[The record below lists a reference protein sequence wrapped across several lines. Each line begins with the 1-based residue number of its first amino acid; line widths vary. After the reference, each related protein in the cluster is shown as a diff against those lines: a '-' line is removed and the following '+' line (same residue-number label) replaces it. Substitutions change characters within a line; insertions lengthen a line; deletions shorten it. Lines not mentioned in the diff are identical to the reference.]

1 MTTQALDM
9 HVEMW
14 PIGRLVPYARNP
26 RKNDAAVD
34 RMAASIQEFGFKVP
48 VLARSDGEV
57 VDGHLRLKAAKKL
70 GITEVPVILCD
81 EWSETQVKAFRLM
94 VNRSV
99 SWAEW
104 DEELLGLELLELK
117 GLDFNLDLTGF
128 NSDELDRYLAGIDA
142 TTGLT
147 DEDAAP
153 EPPETPVSR
162 LGDLWVLGR
171 HRLLCGDATKPADI
185 ERLMIDDK
193 ADLVFTDPPYNVD
206 YSGYTKDKLKIQGDR
221 MSDAEFRQ
229 FLGSIFSNY
238 RTAIKPGASL
248 YVCHA
253 SSVQRDFQ
261 NAIEEAGFEVR
272 CQIIWA
278 KNTFAWGFGRYKF
291 QHEPLFYCHVGGEK
305 DAWYG
310 DRSQST
316 LWQEKKPAANRQHP
330 TMKPVELIER
340 ALRNSSKA
348 GDIVADFFGGSGS
361 TLIACDRRERSA
373 RLMELDPR
381 YVDVIVRRWQYYT
394 GKLAHLSGDDRSFEE
409 IAKERTA
416 ATDGGRNSPSEEI
429 VMTADLLP

>member
-1 MTTQALDM
+1 MNEHLQADTQLWA
-9 HVEMW
+9 
-14 PIGRLVPYARNP
+14 IARFVPYARNP

-34 RMAASIQEFGFKVP
+34 RMAASIQEFGFKIP

-57 VDGHLRLKAAKKL
+57 VDGHLRLKAARKL
-70 GITEVPVILCD
+70 GLSEVPVILCD
-81 EWSETQVKAFRLM
+81 EWTEAQVKAFRLM

-117 GLDFNLDLTGF
+117 GLDFDLDLTGF

-142 TTGLT
+142 TPGLT

-153 EPPETPVSR
+153 EPPEIPVSR
-162 LGDLWVLGR
+162 SGDLWILGR
-171 HRLLCGDATKPADI
+171 HRVLCGDATKPPDI
-185 ERLMIDDK
+185 ERLMADDK
-193 ADLVFTDPPYNVD
+193 ADLVFTDPPFNVD
-206 YSGYTKDKLKIQGDR
+206 YCGYTKDKLTIQGDR
-221 MSDAEFRQ
+221 MGDAEFRQ
-229 FLGSIFSNY
+229 FLSITFQNY
-238 RTAIKPGASL
+238 RSAIKRGASV

-261 NAIEEAGFEVR
+261 NAIEAAGFDVR

-291 QHEPLFYCHVGGEK
+291 QHEPIFYCHVAGQT

-310 DRSQST
+310 DKSQST
-316 LWQEKKPAANRQHP
+316 LWLEKKPAANRLHP

-348 GDIVADFFGGSGS
+348 GDCVLDLFGGSGS
-361 TLIACDRRERSA
+361 TSIACERRDRSA
-373 RLMELDPR
+373 RLMEIDPR
-381 YVDVIVRRWQYYT
+381 YVDVIVRRWQEYT
-394 GKLAHLSGDDRSFEE
+394 GKSAQLDHTGRAFEE
-409 IAKERTA
+409 ITAERISYA
-416 ATDGGRNSPSEEI
+416 
-429 VMTADLLP
+429 V

>member
-1 MTTQALDM
+1 VRLNTSTDTTAQALDM

-14 PIGRLVPYARNP
+14 PISRLVPYARNP

-34 RMAASIQEFGFKVP
+34 RMAASIQEFGFKIP
-48 VLARSDGEV
+48 VLARSSGEV

-70 GITEVPVILCD
+70 GINEVPVILCD
-81 EWSETQVKAFRLM
+81 EWTEAQVRAFRLM

-117 GLDFNLDLTGF
+117 GFDFDLSLTGF

-142 TTGLT
+142 MPGLT

-153 EPPETPVSR
+153 EPPERPVSR
-162 LGDLWVLGR
+162 LGDLWILGD
-171 HRLLCGDATKPADI
+171 HRLLCGDATERDHVR
-185 ERLMIDDK
+185 RLMGGDH
-193 ADLVFTDPPYNVD
+193 ADMVFTDLPYNCN
-206 YSGYTKDKLKIQGDR
+206 YEGYTKDKLTIRNDDMAPEQFDR
-221 MSDAEFRQ
+221 
-229 FLGSIFSNY
+229 FLRDSFGSY
-238 RTAIKPGASL
+238 RAVVKPGASL

-253 SSVQRDFQ
+253 SSTQRQFQ
-261 NAIEEAGFEVR
+261 NAIEGAGFEVR

-291 QHEPLFYCHVGGEK
+291 QHEPIFYAHVTGQK

-348 GDIVADFFGGSGS
+348 GDVVADFFGGSGS
-361 TLIACDRRERSA
+361 ALIACERRERHA
-373 RLMELDPR
+373 RLMEIDPR
-381 YVDVIVRRWQYYT
+381 YFDVIVRRWQEYT
-394 GKLAHLSGDDRSFEE
+394 GKSAQLDGDGGTFAE
-409 IAKERTA
+409 IAAERTSDA
-416 ATDGGRNSPSEEI
+416 A
-429 VMTADLLP
+429 